1 MIASEKTR
9 EKFNSVNFA
18 PLFKKYKPKYTELS
32 ENMREFFNKD
42 PE

>member
-1 MIASEKTR
+1 MIASEQTR
-9 EKFNSVNFA
+9 EKFNSVNFP
-18 PLFKKYKPKYTELS
+18 PLFKRYKPKYTELS